1 MLRVTAERCTDILL
15 RYGIIRSERKA
26 VYIYGFELLGS
37 LIFSGIS
44 ILALGSIFHYMPFA
58 VVFLVYFVPIR
69 VPAGG
74 FHASSYEYC
83 FLFSNITAI
92 ICVCTSRW
100 LYQKQ
105 WEELVLWGMLLL
117 SAIYIW
123 FEAPVISKKHFIKEK
138 RITKNRNYTR
148 FLLVFDLVGIWCMK
162 IVTDGQVVFTAIVT
176 LYVVAFMIFIAK
188 EGGR

>member
-1 MLRVTAERCTDILL
+1 MLRIIAEGCADILL
-15 RYGIIRSERKA
+15 RHGIIQNGRKA

-44 ILALGSIFHYMPFA
+44 ILVLGSIFHYMPFA
-58 VVFLVYFVPIR
+58 IIFLVYFVPIR

-83 FLFSNITAI
+83 FLFSNVTAI
-92 ICVCTSRW
+92 VCICVSGW
-100 LYQKQ
+100 LYQRR
-105 WEELVLWGMLLL
+105 WAEPVLWGILLL

-123 FEAPVISKKHFIKEK
+123 FEAPVISKKCLVKED

-148 FLLVFDLVGIWCMK
+148 ALLVFDLAGILFMK
-162 IVTDGQVVFTAIVT
+162 TVMDGQVVFMAIVT
-176 LYVVAFMIFIAK
+176 LCVVAFMIFIAK